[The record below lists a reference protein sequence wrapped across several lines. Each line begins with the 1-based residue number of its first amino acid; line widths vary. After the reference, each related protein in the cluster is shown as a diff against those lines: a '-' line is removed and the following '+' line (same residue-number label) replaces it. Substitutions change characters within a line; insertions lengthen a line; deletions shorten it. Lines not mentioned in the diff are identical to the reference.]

1 MDENENKNDSLGSEN
16 DSFSD
21 KSDDLN
27 KDGNGSDETEGN
39 NGQNP
44 YSNGYGY
51 GSPYQN
57 NGYGGYY
64 GGYYSQQNNGYGYQP
79 QPPKNNKKA
88 LLITICA
95 CFVAIFLVSVAVLGY
110 LVVDRIFDIR
120 DDVVDLGG
128 DGTKLPESGNQ
139 GEPTDS
145 GSILSGG
152 FDIVQAAE
160 PGQKYASLSDAYEAT
175 HKSFVEI
182 MTASA
187 KTGSVGAG
195 SGVIIG
201 KTADGAGYY
210 IVTNHHVIEDA
221 TEIHLNAYCEG
232 EYKEYKVNS
241 VLLSDENSDLA
252 VIVIAETRELQ
263 IAKVGRS
270 DSLRVGE
277 DVFVIGNP
285 LGTLAGTL
293 TNGIISA
300 QAVELVVGNHK
311 MELLQTNAAINPG
324 NSGGPM
330 FNMSGELV
338 GIVNAKYSDV
348 SVEGIGFAIPIDIA
362 VPLIEEMIRTGQI
375 AGRHNLGIN
384 VQYNYNGAG
393 LWITE
398 FKSDS
403 VFIGTSLPMSSS
415 ISYYY
420 RVESIDGKVFE
431 STTSANVY
439 LDSLKAGDTVT
450 FNITVYQAR
459 YGQLVSPKNVTV
471 TVKLAQK
478 SAISQ

>member
-1 MDENENKNDSLGSEN
+1 MDENENKNDGLGSEN

-21 KSDDLN
+21 KKDDLN
-27 KDGNGSDETEGN
+27 KEENGSAEADDKRD
-39 NGQNP
+39 QRP
-44 YSNGYGY
+44 YDSGYSY

-64 GGYYSQQNNGYGYQP
+64 GDYYSQQNNGYGYQP

-95 CFVAIFLVSVAVLGY
+95 CFAAIFFVSVAVLGY

-120 DDVVDLGG
+120 DEVVDLGG
-128 DGTKLPESGNQ
+128 GGTKLPESGNQ
-139 GEPTDS
+139 DEPTDS
-145 GSILSGG
+145 GSILSSG
-152 FDIVQAAE
+152 FDIQQSAE
-160 PGQKYASLSDAYEAT
+160 PGQRFASLADAYEAT

-187 KTGSVGAG
+187 KTGAVGAG

-201 KTADGAGYY
+201 KTSDGAGYY
-210 IVTNHHVIEDA
+210 IVTNHHVIEGA
-221 TEIHLNAYCEG
+221 TEIHLNAYCDG
-232 EYKEYKVNS
+232 AYKEYKAKS
-241 VLLSDENSDLA
+241 VVLSDENTDLA
-252 VIVIAETRELQ
+252 VIVIAETKELQ

-300 QAVELVVGNHK
+300 QAVEIVVGNHMMK
-311 MELLQTNAAINPG
+311 LLQTNAAVNPG

-348 SVEGIGFAIPIDIA
+348 SVEGIGFAIPIDTA
-362 VPLIEEMIRTGQI
+362 VPLLEEMIGTGQI

-398 FKSDS
+398 FKPDS
-403 VFIGTSLPMSSS
+403 VLIGTSLPMSSTV
-415 ISYYY
+415 SYYY
-420 RVESIDGKVFE
+420 RIEAIDGRVFE
-431 STTSANVY
+431 STTSANIY

-450 FNITVYQAR
+450 FNITVYQSR